1 VEPNKARVK
10 FFALQSRSGSGSG
23 GHRKHFSHGAGLRT
37 TSIRSPSLKF
47 FNSASGSTI
56 ENENFSW
63 SSFVAENRD
72 SYLREPPSGTV
83 QRGGNVKKQD
93 EVSGPCAT
101 AALADDRGDAKK
113 RPFHEIVPDGFS
125 TSSLDVFE
133 RNECYRY

>member
-1 VEPNKARVK
+1 M
-10 FFALQSRSGSGSG
+10 

-72 SYLREPPSGTV
+72 SYLREPPSRTV

-113 RPFHEIVPDGFS
+113 RPFHDHTLNRNVNDREAAFRYRTGEG
-125 TSSLDVFE
+125 LDSQVF
-133 RNECYRY
+133 